1 MPKATTPSRSAAAGR
16 RHNPLADDVLSTG
29 HIRTQPSK
37 KSQRRSQAEK
47 DEENGERFVDAK
59 ASRKILQIGQEL
71 ADEDDAEQR
80 VARGDTGGKV
90 NTAFDFGSRLED
102 DEPVSDD
109 DEKFGEDQWDDEE
122 EVEEV
127 VCYCHV
133 LLGLSI
139 AGKWVICSNII
150 PGG

>member
-1 MPKATTPSRSAAAGR
+1 MSM
-16 RHNPLADDVLSTG
+16 G

-47 DEENGERFVDAK
+47 DGENGERFVDAK

-80 VARGDTGGKV
+80 AARGETGGKV

-109 DEKFGEDQWDDEE
+109 DEKFAEDQWDDEE

-127 VCYCHV
+127 VCHCHV
-133 LLGLSI
+133 LRDLSI
-139 AGKWVICSNII
+139 ARMCLIL
-150 PGG
+150 